1 MSAASARDSKSRA
14 TRRPGRPAAARAGA
28 AREALLRAAR
38 ELLTE
43 KGLPAVTVREIA
55 ERAGV
60 QPALVNY
67 HFGGKDA
74 LLRSVLASV
83 SEEMAQRIREVTTG
97 RGSIEERVRE
107 LLHGLVEALTAN
119 PYAPRLMVEQVLFA
133 DESVIDDF
141 VDGFARPN
149 LDAIHELLDDGLD
162 SGVLRRVDSRFL
174 VPFMFGSCLY
184 LFLNAPLLRRL
195 YGIDEIDTDLAREY
209 ADRFAELVMH
219 GIAAPR
225 DASS

>member
-1 MSAASARDSKSRA
+1 MAQPSPGDSE
-14 TRRPGRPAAARAGA
+14 TRKPGRPAAARAGA
-28 AREALLRAAR
+28 AREGLLRAAR
-38 ELLTE
+38 ELMTE

-67 HFGGKDA
+67 HFGGKEG

-97 RGSIEERVRE
+97 VGSIEERLRE
-107 LLHGLVEALTAN
+107 LLHGVVEALTAN

-133 DESVIDDF
+133 DDSVIDDF
-141 VDGFARPN
+141 VERFARPN
-149 LDAIHELLDDGLD
+149 LAAIHSLLADGLTR
-162 SGVLRRVDSRFL
+162 GILRRVDSRFL
-174 VPFMFGSCLY
+174 VPFMFGPC
-184 LFLNAPLLRRL
+184 LFLFLHAPVLHRL
-195 YGIDEIDTDLAREY
+195 YGLDEIDGELAREY

-219 GIAAPR
+219 GIAAPGG
-225 DASS
+225 ASS

>member
-1 MSAASARDSKSRA
+1 MIEPSAKDSAN
-14 TRRPGRPAAARAGA
+14 RRPGRPAAANAGA
-28 AREALLRAAR
+28 AREGLLLAAR
-38 ELLTE
+38 ELMTE

-67 HFGGKDA
+67 HFGGKDG

-83 SEEMAQRIREVTTG
+83 SEEMAQRIQEVTTG
-97 RGSIEERVRE
+97 LGSIEERVHE
-107 LLHGLVEALTAN
+107 LLHGVVEALTAN

-133 DESVIDDF
+133 DDGVIDDF
-141 VDGFARPN
+141 VERFARPN
-149 LDAIHELLDDGLD
+149 LAAIHALLDDGLA

-174 VPFMFGSCLY
+174 VPFMFGSCLFI
-184 LFLNAPLLRRL
+184 FLHAPVLRRL
-195 YGIDEIDTDLAREY
+195 YGIDEIDSDLAREF
-209 ADRFAELVMH
+209 ADQFAALVMH

-225 DASS
+225 VASS